1 MDQET
6 EGQETIETFSIE
18 ARTIA
23 GGVTVVI
30 DEEAARR
37 STTTTNFKNEEP
49 ETFYQTKKCKDV
61 MTAGTT
67 KLGTIID
74 P

>member
-6 EGQETIETFSIE
+6 EGQETIETFTIE

-37 STTTTNFKNEEP
+37 STTITNFKNEEP
-49 ETFYQTKKCKDV
+49 ETFYQTKKCKVV

>member
-1 MDQET
+1 MDPET
-6 EGQETIETFSIE
+6 EGPEMITIE

-23 GGVTVVI
+23 GGVTVEI

-37 STTTTNFKNEEP
+37 SNNSKDG
-49 ETFYQTKKCKDV
+49 ETFYQTKEDV
-61 MTAGTT
+61 MTAEST